1 MYIYIYYFW
10 CLIYHIVMEWIL
22 TFSSNSKNLE
32 NVHKIYLLKLISQ
45 FSQSWIRVSEWLLL
59 NTNSAIFQLYHGENK
74 LIFNETLSW
83 IDMSPT
89 PTHYSDSEPTSLC
102 SFSLMMC
109 ALWISHKYQFYSL
122 WFDPISA
129 RTYDL
134 PHSRW
139 AC

>member
-45 FSQSWIRVSEWLLL
+45 FSQTWIRVSEWLLL

-74 LIFNETLSW
+74 LIFNETLRW

-89 PTHYSDSEPTSLC
+89 PTHYSDSEPTRLC

-109 ALWISHKYQFYSL
+109 ALWRSHKYQFYSL

-134 PHSRW
+134 PRSRR
-139 AC
+139 AY